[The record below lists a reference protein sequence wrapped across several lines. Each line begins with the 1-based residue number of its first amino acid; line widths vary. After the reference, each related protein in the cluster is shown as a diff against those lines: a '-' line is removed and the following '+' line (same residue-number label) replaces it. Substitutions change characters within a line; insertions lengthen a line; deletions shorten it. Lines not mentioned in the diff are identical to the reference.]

1 MTSMLEVDVALL
13 VVVAGDRGRIR
24 MRSWGCNQ
32 PLGPG
37 LYGAVAGKLMI
48 VTFHPSLTVSF
59 SATEDGVMEV
69 GYVDISELTEA
80 YPSGESTTD
89 GSHLMIGLSKGVMS
103 AFEGLSLSPKT
114 PSSSRGF
121 SAKASAANLSSSM
134 ACVSG
139 VVGVA

>member
-1 MTSMLEVDVALL
+1 MLEVDVALL
-13 VVVAGDRGRIR
+13 AVVVGDRGQIW
-24 MRSWGCNQ
+24 MRSCGCNQ

-48 VTFHPSLTVSF
+48 VTFHPSESLTASF